1 MLESAENVLAA
12 DVLSPMKSG
21 IMSSL
26 DLQLDTFRHYL
37 LVEKGLARNTLE
49 AYVGDV
55 QRFCDALLQQ
65 GKSPFHTLTRDDVI
79 AYLAARRH
87 QGISSRTTARE
98 LVAIKA
104 FYGFMGERSGT
115 VDNPVAHIQT
125 ARQWQRLPPTLT
137 HAEIDRLLQA
147 PDTSTPL
154 GKRDAA
160 LLELLYATGLR
171 ASELVHLAVSDV
183 HTVGGYVKVKGKG
196 GKERLVPV
204 GEMAAVQLDDYF
216 LEGRPRLV
224 KSRQVPYVFVNRA
237 AQGLTRQGLWKI
249 VKRHVQ
255 VSGITAE
262 VSPHTLR
269 HSFATHLLEG
279 GADLRSLQHMLGH
292 TDISTTQIY
301 THIVQQRLQQVYHQ
315 HHPRP

>member
-1 MLESAENVLAA
+1 
-12 DVLSPMKSG
+12 
-21 IMSSL
+21 MSSP
-26 DLQLDTFRHYL
+26 DRQLDAFRDYL

-49 AYVGDV
+49 AYMGDV
-55 QRFCDALLQQ
+55 QRFCHALELR
-65 GKSPFHTLTRDDVI
+65 GKSLFDRLARDDII

-87 QGISSRTTARE
+87 AGISSRTTARE

-104 FYGFMGERSGT
+104 FYGFMDERSGT
-115 VDNPVAHIQT
+115 ANNPAAHIQT
-125 ARQWQRLPPTLT
+125 ARQWQRLPSTLT

-147 PDTSTPL
+147 PDPSTPL

-171 ASELVHLAVSDV
+171 ASELVHLAMSDV

-216 LEGRPRLV
+216 LGGRPQLV
-224 KSRQVPYVFVNRA
+224 KNHQVPYVFVNRA

-249 VKRHVQ
+249 VKRYVHI
-255 VSGITAE
+255 SGITVE